1 MSISLTHT
9 KTTTPAVST
18 AAAAAAT
25 AVEAS
30 SPSCPSEQQQQH
42 AESVTIT
49 WTIRQDPLVVTLD
62 GRAIFFLATSLI
74 LGVHVLPAVAVA
86 ALAGAVPLLLFVH
99 NDYHNYLKL
108 GPGGTPP
115 TPAGYLRINWY
126 KLWQLR
132 TPFAPLPP
140 PGPGA
145 AVEPAAGL
153 FSPLHHRNHH
163 KEGPLPP
170 RAGPRPTVVGIAPQR
185 QTDQFGSRAC
195 YVALRRALARHA
207 ARHADDLAVGTSC
220 FEKHGL
226 GLFARRP
233 VNHTCRGEVCHVH
246 GKY

>member
-18 AAAAAAT
+18 AA
-25 AVEAS
+25 VEAG
-30 SPSCPSEQQQQH
+30 SCPSEQQQQQPQH

-62 GRAIFFLATSLI
+62 GRAIFFLAVSLI

-99 NDYHNYLKL
+99 NDYLNYLKL

-132 TPFAPLPP
+132 TPFEPLPL

-145 AVEPAAGL
+145 EVEPAAGL
-153 FSPLHHRNHH
+153 FLRH
-163 KEGPLPP
+163 EAPLPP

-246 GKY
+246 GKYRTYPS